1 MIRNLP
7 VQPRGRLTSDTC
19 ENLVRELVKH
29 LLYMRN
35 QIPGLYEDLDW
46 QVQARSKRGS
56 CLLPGN
62 EQFVTENFVGYKDL
76 WQFDAADSCRSMSTS
91 ESCKLKIPD
100 LHSLNIKQ
108 TVCNMQTCS
117 LVC

>member
-1 MIRNLP
+1 MSTKRKQECVIRNLS
-7 VQPRGRLTSDTC
+7 VQPRGRLTSDMC

-56 CLLPGN
+56 CLLP
-62 EQFVTENFVGYKDL
+62 ENFVGY
-76 WQFDAADSCRSMSTS
+76 RTS
-91 ESCKLKIPD
+91 D
-100 LHSLNIKQ
+100 NF
-108 TVCNMQTCS
+108 MQ
-117 LVC
+117 LILAGV